1 LKRNLSVI
9 APVEEVDL
17 LITDSAA
24 SPECVEA
31 IRARGVEV
39 RLV

>member
-1 LKRNLSVI
+1 
-9 APVEEVDL
+9 
-17 LITDSAA
+17 LITDRAA
-24 SPECVEA
+24 DAGAIRA

>member
-1 LKRNLSVI
+1 VHI
-9 APVEEVDL
+9 
-17 LITDSAA
+17 LITDRAA
-24 SPECVEA
+24 APDAVAA

>member
-1 LKRNLSVI
+1 
-9 APVEEVDL
+9 VDL
-17 LITDSAA
+17 LITDAGA
-24 SPECVEA
+24 PAECVQA